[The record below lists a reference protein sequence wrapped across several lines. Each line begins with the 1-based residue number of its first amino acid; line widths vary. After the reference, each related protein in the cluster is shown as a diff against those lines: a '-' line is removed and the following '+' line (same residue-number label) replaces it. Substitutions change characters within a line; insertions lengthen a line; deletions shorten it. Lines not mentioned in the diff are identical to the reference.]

1 MVHNL
6 NGEEFKI
13 KGDYLYIRGRVQISD
28 KVVNQTEITSAR
40 RSRKTPPSPIVS
52 TDHFNV
58 SDYESIEIFAY
69 YGVTSEFPNPGEC
82 IEEDNLIGKTTVDNS
97 GEYNLVIN
105 LKELKNKNII
115 RKKRK
120 IKTEEINIGICSPKY
135 SPMVY
140 FLTDESE
147 NVLLEKGYVKILSR
161 DRRTKNLLDRGIPIA
176 LLLKKLPTSEFLD
189 MKQEILKNYQWG
201 ILTTGLK
208 TKNTFELNPFTLV
221 INKKWVEEYEA
232 LLVAKQLEEEKQRVE
247 RERKQQEEDRL
258 KFEEIFPDYNVE
270 KLTGP
275 YDADGFTDFF
285 ADGNNYFLWNTKD
298 SKRGM
303 YRSVDSGENWERM
316 TWDGIKYIPTKV
328 YKYDDEYLFQYTTE
342 DNPDGVWNSY
352 DYHKKVWSVY
362 EIDEFELKIFNAEKN
377 NWEKEFNSQKSKK
390 FPIKNTR
397 RGVYYKDYKHNI
409 LLPYNISSKE
419 GQKYRDSKIKPLLN
433 GTIYER
439 DDNVFVLNTYGIFKL
454 MTESEIE
461 SSSNYNK
468 MIYDNFVECKSFFE
482 SELKSQLKL
491 EEIIKKYKETKNTVE
506 ERKKIHKDLKQELKK
521 EYDWL
526 NKMKGWEEDATLV
539 EEKRK
544 EIEIEYKKRLNNY
557 NELDY
562 NVNQLNDY
570 LPKAEKWLSSTEIEI
585 DSLKKLITDEVR
597 SFPMFYPVPVNG
609 INPSDISDVK
619 LKNDTL
625 YVLTSLNNGNANKLF
640 LYDGKWHTVF
650 DPITDDFVSEPQRLS
665 IEMLDNIDDIIFISP
680 SSKSFFPNNIY
691 YLNRTQDNSND
702 NNENKYELLPY
713 RDETGRSIEYAY
725 TDKSGKL
732 WTIENNMGLTRN
744 SDKYYKNYY
753 IVDYQLYRYKSLSDL
768 SDPLLIQEWNLVSIG
783 NKDTYD
789 PGSQVADGSS
799 VKLVKTEDSKIYF
812 IKDNTIKQIGASR
825 DKDFNY
831 EHNIFPSV
839 TSQIKSGKAP
849 ISSFLNNYTF
859 FPYKN
864 DIVMYNYFDFLH
876 RERQSYDWESEIRS
890 KQTNFFHI
898 QRGLNKGV
906 NQNITS
912 VPNPLINQLNRL
924 IDLNNEVEAR
934 NPIHPEYSVPQRIKL
949 FKPNSSGNL
958 LYTLDSLGTLKSL
971 FEKREINQ
979 FVDEE
984 FHIDSELRNGYNEYG
999 HTRRYKHEGGRGT
1012 YKIRSS
1018 IGNNDEILIYNYPK
1032 GIKYLKNGEMRDMKP
1047 LDYFDKMKVSEIT
1060 NDKDG
1065 YLIGTYSSGL
1075 YKVSIVPN

>member
-1 MVHNL
+1 
-6 NGEEFKI
+6 
-13 KGDYLYIRGRVQISD
+13 
-28 KVVNQTEITSAR
+28 VNQAEITSAR
-40 RSRKTPPSPIVS
+40 RSRRTLPSPIVS

-97 GEYNLVIN
+97 GEYNLIIN

-115 RKKRK
+115 SKKRK
-120 IKTEEINIGICSPKY
+120 IKSEEINIRVCSPKY
-135 SPMVY
+135 TSKVY
-140 FLTDESE
+140 FLTSE
-147 NVLLEKGYVKILSR
+147 NEDVFI
-161 DRRTKNLLDRGIPIA
+161 KNLPDINPRLYKRSAKRD
-176 LLLKKLPTSEFLD
+176 KKAEF
-189 MKQEILKNYQWG
+189 MPNYQFGG
-201 ILTTGLK
+201 ILTNYDPYYATTALK
-208 TKNTFELNPFTLV
+208 KKNTFELDPF
-221 INKKWVEEYEA
+221 IFAIKKEWVEEYEA

-419 GQKYRDSKIKPLLN
+419 RQKYQDSKIKPLLN

-439 DDNVFVLNTYGIFKL
+439 DDHVFVLNTYGLFKL

-557 NELDY
+557 
-562 NVNQLNDY
+562 
-570 LPKAEKWLSSTEIEI
+570 
-585 DSLKKLITDEVR
+585 
-597 SFPMFYPVPVNG
+597 
-609 INPSDISDVK
+609 
-619 LKNDTL
+619 
-625 YVLTSLNNGNANKLF
+625 
-640 LYDGKWHTVF
+640 
-650 DPITDDFVSEPQRLS
+650 
-665 IEMLDNIDDIIFISP
+665 
-680 SSKSFFPNNIY
+680 
-691 YLNRTQDNSND
+691 
-702 NNENKYELLPY
+702 
-713 RDETGRSIEYAY
+713 
-725 TDKSGKL
+725 
-732 WTIENNMGLTRN
+732 
-744 SDKYYKNYY
+744 
-753 IVDYQLYRYKSLSDL
+753 
-768 SDPLLIQEWNLVSIG
+768 
-783 NKDTYD
+783 
-789 PGSQVADGSS
+789 
-799 VKLVKTEDSKIYF
+799 
-812 IKDNTIKQIGASR
+812 
-825 DKDFNY
+825 
-831 EHNIFPSV
+831 
-839 TSQIKSGKAP
+839 
-849 ISSFLNNYTF
+849 
-859 FPYKN
+859 
-864 DIVMYNYFDFLH
+864 
-876 RERQSYDWESEIRS
+876 
-890 KQTNFFHI
+890 
-898 QRGLNKGV
+898 
-906 NQNITS
+906 
-912 VPNPLINQLNRL
+912 
-924 IDLNNEVEAR
+924 
-934 NPIHPEYSVPQRIKL
+934 
-949 FKPNSSGNL
+949 
-958 LYTLDSLGTLKSL
+958 
-971 FEKREINQ
+971 
-979 FVDEE
+979 
-984 FHIDSELRNGYNEYG
+984 
-999 HTRRYKHEGGRGT
+999 
-1012 YKIRSS
+1012 
-1018 IGNNDEILIYNYPK
+1018 
-1032 GIKYLKNGEMRDMKP
+1032 
-1047 LDYFDKMKVSEIT
+1047 
-1060 NDKDG
+1060 
-1065 YLIGTYSSGL
+1065 
-1075 YKVSIVPN
+1075 